1 MIYEELE
8 SRIAHWA
15 HQQDDVRAV
24 VIIGSRARQDHPA
37 DKFSDLDL
45 CIFTMNPDAYRVDN
59 GWLAGFGKLWLAVYE
74 PTGEGNPEW
83 MALYE
88 GGLKADLVFFQ
99 ANPALSSLTEQ
110 IAHAPHQNVFRRG
123 VRVLLNRYSGS
134 AVIDLPAPRPEPAT
148 QEAFSHM
155 TAEFL
160 MNVTRLHKFTQR
172 GDLWRAMT
180 VNTCKMRAGL
190 VQLMGW
196 HAHCVLG
203 SDDIWYDGR
212 FMDEWA
218 DQQALQLLPDIF
230 PHYEAQA
237 LRTALL
243 TQLDVFHRL
252 GTQTATQLGYSFPTE
267 AYEHI
272 RSMVQTDS

>member
-1 MIYEELE
+1 MTYEELE
-8 SRIAHWA
+8 NRIAHWA
-15 HQQDDVRAV
+15 HQQDDVQAV
-24 VIIGSRARQDHPA
+24 VVIGSRARQDHPA

-45 CIFTMNPDAYRVDN
+45 CIFTMNPDGYRVNN
-59 GWLAGFGKLWLAVYE
+59 GWLAGFGNLWLAVYE
-74 PTGEGNPEW
+74 PTGQGNPEW

-99 ANPALSSLTEQ
+99 ADRALNTLTEQ

-123 VRVLLNRYSGS
+123 TRVLLNRYSNS
-134 AVIDLPAPRPEPAT
+134 EVIELPALRSEPPT
-148 QEAFSHM
+148 PEAFAHM

-160 MNVTRLHKFTQR
+160 MNVARLHKFIQR

-190 VQLMGW
+190 VRLMEW

-218 DQQALQLLPDIF
+218 DQQVLQSLPDIF

-237 LRTALL
+237 LQTALL
-243 TQLDVFHRL
+243 TQLDIFHRL
-252 GTQTATQLGYSFPTE
+252 GTQTAAQLGYIFPTE
-267 AYEHI
+267 TYAHI
-272 RSMVQTDS
+272 RSMVQTGS